1 MDVSRRGFPQIGQL
15 PAGVTVGNLAAEIVR
30 HPEAIE
36 RHLGRYLNMQRDAFG
51 ALNTAFLED
60 GAYVHIAKGVVLE
73 SPVAILFVSTEHDSP
88 AVNHPRNLIVAEE
101 NSQATIV
108 EDYVS
113 LGGGQA
119 FCNTVTELVAGDH
132 SVVSHYMIEREHTG
146 AFNVSTLRI
155 QQGRTADVASHS
167 VLLGGAL
174 VRNNVHPVLA
184 GEGGECLINGL
195 FIGNGRQ
202 HLDNYML
209 VEHASPHC
217 GSRQFYNGILDGH
230 AHGVFH
236 GRIIVHKDAQKT
248 DAKQTNRN
256 LLLSDTA
263 QIDTKPQ
270 LEIYADDVKCTH
282 GATIG
287 QIEENCA
294 VLSALAR
301 DRRNFRAQAAARGVR
316 QRMPGPHE
324 GRSGAHARR
333 EADSRPCVSP
343 GCRFIG
349 PSRMTTAARKL
360 DVEQRPARG
369 GFDVARVRADFP
381 ILQQRVHGKPLV
393 YLDNAATSQKPRAVI
408 DAIVRY
414 YEGSNANIHRGVHF
428 LSEVATEDYEA
439 ARRTAQKF
447 INAPHSHEIIFVRG
461 ATEGIN
467 LVAQTFGRARV
478 QSGDEVLITAMEHHS
493 NIVPWQILCDEKGAK
508 LRVAPIND
516 QGELLLDEFAKLL
529 GPRTKLAA
537 VTHVSNALGTIN
549 PLKRM
554 IELAHA
560 QNVPVL
566 VDGAQAVPHMKVDV
580 QALDCDFYAFSGH
593 KVYGPTGIGV
603 LYGKSALLEAM
614 PPYQGGG
621 DMISSVTFEKTIY
634 NKLPYKFEAGT
645 PDIAGAIGLGAA
657 LTYVNGLGIDNI
669 AAHEHDLLA
678 YATEQVSAIPGVASS
693 APQRKRPACSRS

>member
-1 MDVSRRGFPQIGQL
+1 MGSNRVATASQAITRYAESFGGFEKSAASHNIVWLKKLRQEGFARFSEAGFPTTRDEDWRFTNPNAIAQTPFRLIRNGNSLPSQKDIEQFRMSGVSCQLVFVDGRFVPGLSAIGNL
-15 PAGVTVGNLAAEIVR
+15 PAGVTVGSLAAEIVR

-36 RHLGRYLNMQRDAFG
+36 KHLGRYLNMQRDSFG

-73 SPVAILFVSTEHDSP
+73 SPVAILYVSTEHDSP
-88 AVNHPRNLIVAEE
+88 AVNYPRNLIVAEE
-101 NSQATIV
+101 NSHATIV

-119 FCNTVTELVAGDH
+119 FSNVVTELVAGDH

-174 VRNNVHPVLA
+174 VRNNIHPVLA

-287 QIEENCA
+287 QMEENS
-294 VLSALAR
+294 LFYLRSRGIDEMSARRLLLVAFASECM
-301 DRRNFRAQAAARGVR
+301 DRMKEGPVRTHIEKLIHDHAFRLAAASLG
-316 QRMPGPHE
+316 
-324 GRSGAHARR
+324 
-333 EADSRPCVSP
+333 
-343 GCRFIG
+343 
-349 PSRMTTAARKL
+349 
-360 DVEQRPARG
+360 
-369 GFDVARVRADFP
+369 
-381 ILQQRVHGKPLV
+381 
-393 YLDNAATSQKPRAVI
+393 
-408 DAIVRY
+408 
-414 YEGSNANIHRGVHF
+414 
-428 LSEVATEDYEA
+428 
-439 ARRTAQKF
+439 
-447 INAPHSHEIIFVRG
+447 
-461 ATEGIN
+461 
-467 LVAQTFGRARV
+467 
-478 QSGDEVLITAMEHHS
+478 
-493 NIVPWQILCDEKGAK
+493 
-508 LRVAPIND
+508 RVA
-516 QGELLLDEFAKLL
+516 
-529 GPRTKLAA
+529 
-537 VTHVSNALGTIN
+537 
-549 PLKRM
+549 
-554 IELAHA
+554 
-560 QNVPVL
+560 
-566 VDGAQAVPHMKVDV
+566 
-580 QALDCDFYAFSGH
+580 
-593 KVYGPTGIGV
+593 
-603 LYGKSALLEAM
+603 
-614 PPYQGGG
+614 
-621 DMISSVTFEKTIY
+621 
-634 NKLPYKFEAGT
+634 
-645 PDIAGAIGLGAA
+645 
-657 LTYVNGLGIDNI
+657 
-669 AAHEHDLLA
+669 
-678 YATEQVSAIPGVASS
+678 
-693 APQRKRPACSRS
+693 